1 MNNESR
7 QQELA
12 AFLLGCISSIIA
24 RAQEIGITYDLP
36 HGIGK
41 KTVLCLS
48 QDDESPSV
56 IKGTDRHGGVDCIYY
71 GRPFFLT
78 VVDYKGLLFVESD
91 PDNMEIRLD
100 DLEPWALASLADY
113 VGSMTPEQADKARH
127 HVIDAFPEELSDIP
141 VEISFEMN
149 GRTVRET
156 ILREDIDFSDDNHWW
171 LSLKITEGLPENG
184 LYELTGET
192 DAYGFPRLNG
202 MTIIAYDKNR
212 DCIRDDIKVNW

>member
-41 KTVLCLS
+41 KTVLYLY

-71 GRPFFLT
+71 GRPIFLT

-113 VGSMTPEQADKARH
+113 VGSMTQEQADKARR
-127 HVIDAFPEELSDIP
+127 HVIDAFPEEISDIP
-141 VEISFEMN
+141 IEISFEMN

-156 ILREDIDFSDDNHWW
+156 ILRENLTFTQDGRWW
-171 LSLKITEGLPENG
+171 YNLKTTEGIPPDG

-202 MTIIAYDKNR
+202 ITIIAYNKNR
-212 DCIRDDIKVNW
+212 DYIRDDIKVNW